1 MMIEIRKKILEKYEV
16 LNFENQK
23 LVGIAIAKAIL
34 PIINF
39 VDNDNVINVYKYYL
53 NRLIDKEDEDLYTEY
68 IERMS
73 EFFED
78 VDYDIYLANEDS
90 GFQKYLCFVS
100 SEILGSVLMSR
111 KVSNINIAI
120 NNFIKMN
127 EVIDDCYYHKLK
139 QRETIDSLEI
149 LLSNISHRTMQNR
162 CEKFLENIIDL
173 YSIGINNMNIN
184 RIEEEINRYSN
195 KLEEFIGQIF

>member
-1 MMIEIRKKILEKYEV
+1 
-16 LNFENQK
+16 
-23 LVGIAIAKAIL
+23 
-34 PIINF
+34 
-39 VDNDNVINVYKYYL
+39 
-53 NRLIDKEDEDLYTEY
+53 
-68 IERMS
+68 
-73 EFFED
+73 
-78 VDYDIYLANEDS
+78 
-90 GFQKYLCFVS
+90 
-100 SEILGSVLMSR
+100 
-111 KVSNINIAI
+111 
-120 NNFIKMN
+120 MN

>member
-120 NNFIKMN
+120 NNFI
-127 EVIDDCYYHKLK
+127 
-139 QRETIDSLEI
+139 
-149 LLSNISHRTMQNR
+149 
-162 CEKFLENIIDL
+162 
-173 YSIGINNMNIN
+173 
-184 RIEEEINRYSN
+184 
-195 KLEEFIGQIF
+195 